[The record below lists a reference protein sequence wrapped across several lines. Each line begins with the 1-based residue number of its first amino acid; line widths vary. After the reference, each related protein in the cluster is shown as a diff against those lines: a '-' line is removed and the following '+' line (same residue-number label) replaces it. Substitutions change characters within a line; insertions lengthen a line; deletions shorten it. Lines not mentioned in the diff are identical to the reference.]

1 MKYKILVVDD
11 DKDHRGFLKG
21 LLAAEGFAVAT
32 AERAAEA
39 LSASSKSRPD
49 LIVSDVAMPGM
60 SGVTFCRKLKS
71 DRRTAGVPVI
81 LMSGEKTAEQ
91 EQATG
96 IEEGA
101 DDYLLKPFTARLLLA
116 KVRAVLRRFDAP
128 EELKEVLE
136 DEGLKL
142 DVETRTTEY
151 KGKAIPLTRKEF
163 DLLLTLLR
171 KQGRVVS
178 VPYLLE
184 VVWGYDP
191 SDYSDPH
198 TVETHVSSLRRK
210 LGARLAKKIVT
221 IPTRGYQFTKAEK

>member
-11 DKDHRGFLKG
+11 DKDHRGFVKG
-21 LLAAEGFAVAT
+21 LLADEGFAVST
-32 AERAAEA
+32 AERASEA
-39 LSASSKSRPD
+39 LSTSSKSRPD

-60 SGVTFCRKLKS
+60 SGVTFCKKLKA

-81 LMSGEKTAEQ
+81 LMSGEKTGEQ

-101 DDYLLKPFTARLLLA
+101 DDYLLKPFTPRLLLA

-128 EELKEVLE
+128 QDLKEVLQ
-136 DEGLKL
+136 DEGLTL
-142 DVETRTTEY
+142 DVETRTADY
-151 KGKAIPLTRKEF
+151 KGKKIPLTRKEF

-178 VPYLLE
+178 VPFLLE
-184 VVWGYDP
+184 TVWGYDP
-191 SDYSDPH
+191 TDYSDPH
-198 TVETHVSSLRRK
+198 TVETHISSLRRK
-210 LGARLAKKIVT
+210 VGAKLAKKIVT
-221 IPTRGYQFTKAEK
+221 IPTRGYQFAKG